1 MSRTGWHWVSEAG
14 VLMVAAETAL
24 AAAATVARRTA
35 RLFFMVKEVAFM
47 VEGMMVERETMSSKE
62 DR

>member
-1 MSRTGWHWVSEAG
+1 
-14 VLMVAAETAL
+14 MVAAETAL